1 MNKLKDNTM
10 NFIIKE
16 STSLFLKNSITNV
29 TMSDIAKQ
37 VGIGEAT
44 LYRYFKKKQNIVIK
58 VSANLAK
65 EIFEYY
71 LDFDDKLSGARQL
84 EAFYMVFPK
93 LFASHPDYFKFVNQL
108 DAYLLMEA
116 DTGLREY
123 EDRIKQFYD
132 VYSKAYEKGRYDGT
146 VYEIEDLSTFYYATT
161 HSLLNLC
168 KYLSKPAVLFQDPG
182 AYLNPIR
189 RIGAQ
194 FSDYLKAHGAG
205 RDWRETA
212 IAALRRESLEDPEKI
227 MEAYPFQLSGGMRQ
241 RAATAMTL
249 SLAPKLLLVDEPTS
263 ALDPELTGEI
273 LSVIRDLASSK
284 MTMVIVTHEMSFA
297 RDTSDYV
304 FFMDDG
310 KIVEE
315 GKPENVISNPTQER
329 TKLFLSRFS
338 K

>member
-146 VYEIEDLSTFYYATT
+146 VYEIEDLRTFYYATT

-168 KYLSKPAVLFQDPG
+168 KYLSKPTVLLQD
-182 AYLNPIR
+182 
-189 RIGAQ
+189 Q
-194 FSDYLKAHGAG
+194 
-205 RDWRETA
+205 
-212 IAALRRESLEDPEKI
+212 
-227 MEAYPFQLSGGMRQ
+227 
-241 RAATAMTL
+241 
-249 SLAPKLLLVDEPTS
+249 
-263 ALDPELTGEI
+263 EI
-273 LSVIRDLASSK
+273 
-284 MTMVIVTHEMSFA
+284 
-297 RDTSDYV
+297 
-304 FFMDDG
+304 DG
-310 KIVEE
+310 KKEIEQIV
-315 GKPENVISNPTQER
+315 
-329 TKLFLSRFS
+329 KLILNAL
-338 K
+338 KNN